1 MEANLER
8 IRLVIASAIEK
19 ITTQKDTIVELKNQ
33 LASVSEEYAATLE
46 AEGIEDAQAEAFL
59 SQLDELSNS
68 LSTVVDSSVDSVE

>member
-33 LASVSEEYAATLE
+33 LASVSKEYAATLE